1 MFLFLLGV
9 GIFQCDLKKILI
21 DTVDI
26 NARERIL
33 SVAENTF
40 RSAMYRFKD
49 VTYEHFMNINS
60 TVNMLLLYPGFD
72 SNSILSQMQF
82 EIK

>member
-21 DTVDI
+21 DTVNI

-40 RSAMYRFKD
+40 KSAMYRFKD
-49 VTYEHFMNINS
+49 VTDEHFMNINS

-72 SNSILSQMQF
+72 
-82 EIK
+82 